1 MSDAADE
8 AQSHSTT
15 AASHLLPCWPPPSSS
30 MGLHGTIVEISA
42 SHRVNIASNTIG
54 QAGDGSAAELVLSST
69 RDVYETLD

>member
-1 MSDAADE
+1 
-8 AQSHSTT
+8 
-15 AASHLLPCWPPPSSS
+15 

-54 QAGDGSAAELVLSST
+54 QAGDGSAELVLSST